1 MDGWK
6 KNASLTLEITGYTAE
21 GMGVARWEGRVVFIP
36 GTILGERWEVQLLK
50 IKTNVAWGRA
60 VRLLAPSPERVELD
74 CPLAGR
80 CGGCQYRH
88 MTYEEELRAKR
99 QRVQDALSR
108 VGGVSLELPQVLGA
122 ENPLRYRNKV
132 QFPVAQEKRGLAVGY
147 YRARSHDVLDVDDCL
162 LQPEAVTTLRRA
174 FKGWMERYRVPAYD
188 EGTCQGL
195 IRHLYVRTNQAGEAL
210 CCVVANGTRLPHAP
224 ELVQA
229 LRQAVPTLAGLVLNT
244 NTKDTNVILGPNYRT
259 IWGRDFLEERLCG
272 MTFRLSVP
280 SFFQIN
286 RAQTERLYAQA
297 LEFAGLTGQ
306 ETVLDLYCGI
316 GTISLALAQRAGQVI
331 GAEIVPEAVQDAQ
344 ANAARNQVSNAR
356 FLCGDAGEAAFQLA
370 AEGVRPQVI
379 CVDPPRKGLAPEVPE
394 ILASM
399 APERIVYV
407 SCDPATLARDVKR
420 FGELG
425 YPAVKAQAVD
435 LFPRT
440 AHVETVVLLS
450 HKKPDS
456 YIHIDVEFGEG
467 EGKIPVDKIVQRA
480 EQYKPKERVTYKR
493 IKEYILEKYGFKVHT
508 AYIAEVK
515 RSLGLPMYDAPNAVE
530 KLKQARK
537 HPTPEKVEA
546 IKDALHYFAVI

>member
-50 IKTNVAWGRA
+50 VKTNVAWGRA

-122 ENPLRYRNKV
+122 ETPLRYRNKV

-224 ELVQA
+224 ELVQS

-259 IWGRDFLEERLCG
+259 IWGRDFLEEGLCG

-297 LEFAGLTGQ
+297 LEFAGLTGR

-344 ANAARNQVSNAR
+344 ANAARNQVDNAR

-425 YPAVKAQAVD
+425 YPAVKARAVD

-450 HKKPDS
+450 KLNTKQ
-456 YIHIDVEFGEG
+456 HIEVELNLDEL
-467 EGKIPVDKIVQRA
+467 DLTSA
-480 EQYKPKERVTYKR
+480 ESKATYDE
-493 IKEYILEKYGFKVHT
+493 IKAYVLEKHGLKVSSL
-508 AYIAEVK
+508 YISQVK
-515 RSLGLPMYDAPNAVE
+515 RKCGLDVGQNYNLSKKENAKVP
-530 KLKQARK
+530 KC
-537 HPTPEKVEA
+537 PPEKEA
-546 IKDALHYFAVI
+546 AIMDALKYFQMIM

>member
-50 IKTNVAWGRA
+50 VKTNVAWGRA
-60 VRLLAPSPERVELD
+60 VRLLDPSPERVELD

-99 QRVQDALSR
+99 QRVQDALTR
-108 VGGVSLELPQVLGA
+108 VGGVSLELPQVLRA

-147 YRARSHDVLDVDDCL
+147 YRSRSHDVLDVDDCL
-162 LQPEAVTTLRRA
+162 LQPESVTTLRRT

-224 ELVQA
+224 ELVQS
-229 LRQAVPTLAGLVLNT
+229 LRQAVPALAGLVLNT
-244 NTKDTNVILGPNYRT
+244 NTKDTNVILGPNYRI

-297 LEFAGLTGQ
+297 LEFAGLTGR

-344 ANAARNQVSNAR
+344 ANAARNQVDNAR

-440 AHVETVVLLS
+440 AHVETVVLLGRKFEKS
-450 HKKPDS
+450 REHVYLDYEPS
-456 YIHIDVEFGEG
+456 AEIDLPGGATYSEIKQWIQAEYDLKVSSLYVAQVKQKHGIVEREC
-467 EGKIPVDKIVQRA
+467 
-480 EQYKPKERVTYKR
+480 YNKPKSE
-493 IKEYILEKYGFKVHT
+493 
-508 AYIAEVK
+508 
-515 RSLGLPMYDAPNAVE
+515 NA
-530 KLKQARK
+530 KQPK
-537 HPTPEKVEA
+537 CPPEKEA
-546 IKDALHYFAVI
+546 AIEAALKHFKMI

>member
-50 IKTNVAWGRA
+50 VKTNVAWGRA

-99 QRVQDALSR
+99 QRVQDALTR

-122 ENPLRYRNKV
+122 ETPLRYRNKV

-224 ELVQA
+224 ELVQS
-229 LRQAVPTLAGLVLNT
+229 LRQAAPALAGLVLNT

-306 ETVLDLYCGI
+306 ETVLDLYCGV

-331 GAEIVPEAVQDAQ
+331 GTEIVPEAVQDAQ
-344 ANAARNQVSNAR
+344 ANAARNQVDNAR

-450 HKKPDS
+450 KLNTKQ
-456 YIHIDVEFGEG
+456 HIEVELNLDEL
-467 EGKIPVDKIVQRA
+467 DLTAA
-480 EQYKPKERVTYKR
+480 ESKATYDE
-493 IKEYILEKYGFKVHT
+493 IKAYVLEKYGLKVSSL
-508 AYIAEVK
+508 YISQVK
-515 RSLGLPMYDAPNAVE
+515 RKCGLEVGQNYNLSKKEDAKVP
-530 KLKQARK
+530 QC
-537 HPTPEKVEA
+537 PPEKEA
-546 IKDALHYFAVI
+546 AIMEALRHFQMI

>member
-50 IKTNVAWGRA
+50 VKTNVAWGRA

-99 QRVQDALSR
+99 QRVQDALTR

-122 ENPLRYRNKV
+122 EPPLRYRNKV

-162 LQPEAVTTLRRA
+162 LQPETVTTLRRA

-210 CCVVANGTRLPHAP
+210 CCVVANGARLPHAP

-229 LRQAVPTLAGLVLNT
+229 LRQAAPALAGLVLNT

-297 LEFAGLTGQ
+297 LEFAGLTGR

-344 ANAARNQVSNAR
+344 ANAARNQVPNAR

-440 AHVETVVLLS
+440 AHVETVVLLR
-450 HKKPDS
+450 K
-456 YIHIDVEFGEG
+456 
-467 EGKIPVDKIVQRA
+467 A
-480 EQYKPKERVTYKR
+480 
-493 IKEYILEKYGFKVHT
+493 
-508 AYIAEVK
+508 
-515 RSLGLPMYDAPNAVE
+515 AP
-530 KLKQARK
+530 
-537 HPTPEKVEA
+537 
-546 IKDALHYFAVI
+546 

>member
-50 IKTNVAWGRA
+50 VKTNVAWGRA
-60 VRLLAPSPERVELD
+60 VRLLDPSPERVELD

-122 ENPLRYRNKV
+122 ETPLRYRNKV

-297 LEFAGLTGQ
+297 LEFAGLTGR

-344 ANAARNQVSNAR
+344 ANAARNQVPNAR

-379 CVDPPRKGLAPEVPE
+379 CVDPPRKGLALEVPE

-425 YPAVKAQAVD
+425 YPAVKARAVD

-440 AHVETVVLLS
+440 AHVETVVLLGRKFEKS
-450 HKKPDS
+450 REHVYLDYEPS
-456 YIHIDVEFGEG
+456 AEIDLPGGATYSEIKQWIQAEYDLKVSSLYVAQVKQKHGIVEREC
-467 EGKIPVDKIVQRA
+467 
-480 EQYKPKERVTYKR
+480 YNKPKSE
-493 IKEYILEKYGFKVHT
+493 
-508 AYIAEVK
+508 
-515 RSLGLPMYDAPNAVE
+515 NA
-530 KLKQARK
+530 KQPK
-537 HPTPEKVEA
+537 CPPEKEA
-546 IKDALHYFAVI
+546 AIEAALKHFKMI

>member
-1 MDGWK
+1 MDVWK
-6 KNASLTLEITGYTAE
+6 KNATLTLEITGYTAE
-21 GMGVARWEGRVVFIP
+21 GMGVARWDGRVVFVP

-50 IKTNVAWGRA
+50 VKTNVAWGRA
-60 VRLLAPSPERVELD
+60 VRLLTPSPERVELD

-99 QRVQDALSR
+99 QRVQDALTR

-122 ENPLRYRNKV
+122 EDPLRYRNKV
-132 QFPVAQEKRGLAVGY
+132 HFPVAEERRGLAVGY
-147 YRARSHDVLDVDDCL
+147 YRARSHDVLDVADCL

-188 EGTCQGL
+188 EGTRQGL

-210 CCVVANGTRLPHAP
+210 CCVVANGARLPHAP

-229 LRQAVPTLAGLVLNT
+229 LRQAAPALAGLVLNT
-244 NTKDTNVILGPNYRT
+244 NTKDTNVILGPSYRT

-297 LEFAGLTGQ
+297 LEFAGLTGR

-344 ANAARNQVSNAR
+344 ANAARNQVDNAR

-425 YPAVKAQAVD
+425 YPVVKAQAVD

-450 HKKPDS
+450 KGEIDSKKVR
-456 YIHIDVEFGEG
+456 VEFSLEDMDMSGFQKG
-467 EGKIPVDKIVQRA
+467 A
-480 EQYKPKERVTYKR
+480 TYEQ
-493 IKEYILEKYGFKVHT
+493 IKAYVLKHTGLKVSSLYISQ
-508 AYIAEVK
+508 VK
-515 RSLGLPMYDAPNAVE
+515 RKCGLDVGQNYNLSKKEDAKVP
-530 KLKQARK
+530 QC
-537 HPTPEKVEA
+537 PPEKEA
-546 IKDALHYFAVI
+546 AIMDALKHFQMLE

>member
-50 IKTNVAWGRA
+50 VKTNVAWGRA
-60 VRLLAPSPERVELD
+60 VRLLDPSPERVELD

-99 QRVQDALSR
+99 QRVQDALTR
-108 VGGVSLELPQVLGA
+108 VGGVSLELPQVLRA

-147 YRARSHDVLDVDDCL
+147 YRSRSHDVLDVDDCL
-162 LQPEAVTTLRRA
+162 LQPESVTTLRRT

-224 ELVQA
+224 ELVQS
-229 LRQAVPTLAGLVLNT
+229 LRQAVPALAGLVLNT
-244 NTKDTNVILGPNYRT
+244 NTKDTNVILGPNYRI

-297 LEFAGLTGQ
+297 LEFAGLTGR

-344 ANAARNQVSNAR
+344 ANAARNQVDNAR

-450 HKKPDS
+450 KGEIDSKKVR
-456 YIHIDVEFGEG
+456 VEFSLEDMDMSGFQKG
-467 EGKIPVDKIVQRA
+467 A
-480 EQYKPKERVTYKR
+480 TYEQIKAYVLEHTGLKVSSLYISQVKKKCGLGVGQNYNLSKKENV
-493 IKEYILEKYGFKVHT
+493 KV
-508 AYIAEVK
+508 
-515 RSLGLPMYDAPNAVE
+515 PQCP
-530 KLKQARK
+530 
-537 HPTPEKVEA
+537 PEKEA
-546 IKDALHYFAVI
+546 AIMEALKYFGMISL

>member
-1 MDGWK
+1 MDVWK
-6 KNASLTLEITGYTAE
+6 KNATLTLEITGYTAE
-21 GMGVARWEGRVVFIP
+21 GMGVARWDGRVVFVP

-50 IKTNVAWGRA
+50 VKTNVAWGRA

-99 QRVQDALSR
+99 QRVQDALTR

-122 ENPLRYRNKV
+122 EDPLRYRNKV

-147 YRARSHDVLDVDDCL
+147 YRARSHDVLDVADCL

-174 FKGWMERYRVPAYD
+174 FKGWMERYRIPAYG
-188 EGTCQGL
+188 EGTRQGL

-210 CCVVANGTRLPHAP
+210 CCVVANGARLPHAP
-224 ELVQA
+224 ELVQT
-229 LRQAVPTLAGLVLNT
+229 LRQAVPALAGLVLNT
-244 NTKDTNVILGPNYRT
+244 NTKDTNVILGPSYRT

-297 LEFAGLTGQ
+297 LEFAGLTGR

-344 ANAARNQVSNAR
+344 ANAARNQVDNAR

-399 APERIVYV
+399 EPERIVYV

-440 AHVETVVLLS
+440 AHVETVCLLS
-450 HKKPDS
+450 KLNAKEHIEVELDMDELDLTTAESKATYEEIREYVLEHTGLKVS
-456 YIHIDVEFGEG
+456 HLYIAQVKQKHGIIEREC
-467 EGKIPVDKIVQRA
+467 
-480 EQYKPKERVTYKR
+480 YNKPKSE
-493 IKEYILEKYGFKVHT
+493 
-508 AYIAEVK
+508 
-515 RSLGLPMYDAPNAVE
+515 DA
-530 KLKQARK
+530 KQ
-537 HPTPEKVEA
+537 PQCPPEKEA
-546 IKDALHYFAVI
+546 AIEAALKHFKMI

>member
-50 IKTNVAWGRA
+50 VKTNVAWGRA

-99 QRVQDALSR
+99 QRVQDALTR

-147 YRARSHDVLDVDDCL
+147 YRSRSHDVLDVDDCL
-162 LQPEAVTTLRRA
+162 LQPESVTTLRRT

-224 ELVQA
+224 ELVQS
-229 LRQAVPTLAGLVLNT
+229 LRQAVPALAGLVLNT
-244 NTKDTNVILGPNYRT
+244 NTKDTNVILGPNYRI

-297 LEFAGLTGQ
+297 LEFAGLTGR

-344 ANAARNQVSNAR
+344 ANAARNQVDNAR

-450 HKKPDS
+450 KGEIDSKKVR
-456 YIHIDVEFGEG
+456 VEFSLEDMDMSGFQKG
-467 EGKIPVDKIVQRA
+467 A
-480 EQYKPKERVTYKR
+480 TYEQ
-493 IKEYILEKYGFKVHT
+493 IKAYVLEKYGLKVSSL
-508 AYIAEVK
+508 YISQVK
-515 RSLGLPMYDAPNAVE
+515 RKCGLDVGQNYNLSKKEDAKVP
-530 KLKQARK
+530 QC
-537 HPTPEKVEA
+537 PPEKEA
-546 IKDALHYFAVI
+546 AIMEALKHFHMV

>member
-122 ENPLRYRNKV
+122 ETPLRYRNKV

-224 ELVQA
+224 ELVQS

-259 IWGRDFLEERLCG
+259 IWGRDFLEEGLCG

-297 LEFAGLTGQ
+297 LEFAGLTGR

-344 ANAARNQVSNAR
+344 ANAARNQVDNAR

-425 YPAVKAQAVD
+425 YPAVKARAVD

-450 HKKPDS
+450 KGEIDSKKVR
-456 YIHIDVEFGEG
+456 VEFSLEDMDMSGFQKG
-467 EGKIPVDKIVQRA
+467 A
-480 EQYKPKERVTYKR
+480 TYEQ
-493 IKEYILEKYGFKVHT
+493 IKAYVLEKYGLKVSSL
-508 AYIAEVK
+508 YISQVK
-515 RSLGLPMYDAPNAVE
+515 RKCGLDVGQNYNLSKKEDAKVP
-530 KLKQARK
+530 QC
-537 HPTPEKVEA
+537 PPEKEA
-546 IKDALHYFAVI
+546 AIIEALKHFRMI